1 MQLLH
6 AATVSRR
13 PQGGEAWD
21 PSRVVAI
28 DVVDS
33 TWLAA
38 PPATVAAVVAEPANW
53 RRWWPELTLEVDEWR
68 GTKGVRWLVPA
79 VGGAGA
85 GLAGTAEL
93 WLEPM
98 FEGVVAHF
106 FLRLDPPPG
115 RPLSTRRARRLTDQI
130 RRRTKQVFWTLA
142 DQLDAHRFTRQAGVP
157 LPEQR
162 SRRA

>member
-6 AATVSRR
+6 TSTVSRR
-13 PQGGEAWD
+13 PWAGEPWD
-21 PSRVVAI
+21 PASVPAI

-68 GTKGVRWLVPA
+68 GNKGVRWTVQSVA
-79 VGGAGA
+79 GAA
-85 GLAGTAEL
+85 GLAGSAEV

-98 FEGVVAHF
+98 SEGVVAHF
-106 FLRLDPPPG
+106 FLRLDAPDG
-115 RPLSTRRARRLTDQI
+115 RVVGHRQRTGIADRH
-130 RRRTKQVFWTLA
+130 RRRTKEVFWALGDNHDPGRLA
-142 DQLDAHRFTRQAGVP
+142 RHTGAAPGP
-157 LPEQR
+157 G
-162 SRRA
+162 